1 MEKFIIIAG
10 SANCGKT
17 ITCNLTIKK
26 LIQKGYSVEETKNG
40 QSWEKLDKYG
50 DPTTW
55 SEVTLEKEGKKILL
69 IAYGDIE
76 EHFNLCFN
84 GLNIDEYYAIV
95 CCSRAARGKKVFNRV
110 YDYIGKLDLDKTQVI
125 PIYKNFLSHKENYKK
140 ENDKVSDLIVDLI

>member
-26 LIQKGYSVEETKNG
+26 LIQQGYSVEETKNE

-55 SEVTLEKEGKKILL
+55 SEVTLKKEGKKILL

-76 EHFNLCFN
+76 EHFNSCFN

-110 YDYIGKLDLDKTQVI
+110 YDYIGELNLDKTQVI
-125 PIYKNFLSHKENYKK
+125 PIYKNLLSHKENYKK